1 MTCVIAVALRISAA
15 VLLAC
20 VMLAAA
26 CSSPVAADEHP
37 AVAAVQALLELRRAD
52 VRDPAAYAPH
62 LLESSVATALAEG
75 SSDPTG
81 TPRIPEWEP
90 PYLSAETSTTADVAV
105 VWSQDDDFPDWGSVT
120 LFLVVLDEG
129 RWAVADAIET
139 TSAPA
144 PLEAPGDSPEA
155 E

>member
-1 MTCVIAVALRISAA
+1 MRRPVLLIVT
-15 VLLAC
+15 LLAC
-20 VMLAAA
+20 ALLLAAA
-26 CSSPVAADEHP
+26 CSSPVAADDHP
-37 AVAAVQALLELRRAD
+37 AITTVRELLELRRAD

-75 SSDPTG
+75 SADTTG
-81 TPRIPEWEP
+81 TPRVPEWEP

-105 VWSQDDDFPDWGSVT
+105 VWKQDADFPDWSPVT
-120 LFLVVLDEG
+120 LFLVVLDGG
-129 RWAVADAIET
+129 RWAVADAIEA

-144 PLEAPGDSPEA
+144 PLEAPADSPEA